1 VVGTIKRFEDIVAWQ
16 RARELLKE
24 IYSISQKQSF
34 SANYSLK
41 NQMLS
46 SSGSIMDNIA
56 EGFERG
62 GKIEFIH
69 FLTIAK
75 GSAGELRSQ
84 LYRSLDQ
91 MHIDE
96 ALHTQL
102 TGMAEDI
109 SKMINGLIKYLNQ
122 TEIKGEKY
130 KNRISEDMAEYI
142 KLPSQFINL
151 NKKH

>member
-1 VVGTIKRFEDIVAWQ
+1 
-16 RARELLKE
+16 
-24 IYSISQKQSF
+24 
-34 SANYSLK
+34 
-41 NQMLS
+41 MLS

-96 ALHTQL
+96 AVHVQL

-109 SKMINGLIKYLNQ
+109 SKMVNGLIKYLNQ

-130 KNRISEDMAEYI
+130 KNRVSEDMAEYI